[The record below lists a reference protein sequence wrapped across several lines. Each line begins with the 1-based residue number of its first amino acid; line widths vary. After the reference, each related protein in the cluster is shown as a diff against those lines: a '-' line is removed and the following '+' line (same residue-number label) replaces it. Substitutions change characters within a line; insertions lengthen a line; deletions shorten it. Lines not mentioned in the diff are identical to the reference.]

1 MISKILLVLGLVYV
15 CSGQIQDQTRVPEA
29 SGSAVVE
36 AVINLIHQSCIFPS
50 DKLYLRR
57 LAYVESKDGTA
68 NDTYRAG
75 YYGGIW
81 QIDRDQ
87 FLETQNSGFL
97 NTARALLRNT
107 LTIDWSTA
115 RWEDLRKPLYSGVAA
130 ALYTLLKA
138 GTGTLPSSVEKQ
150 SSFWINTTKHTN
162 LEANKYY
169 KAVNELQ
176 GGCRSTNAI
185 DLVFVLDSSASL
197 SPTDFDI
204 TKQFVADVVDQF
216 DIGPQNVRVGV
227 VEFSTAISASFLL
240 NQFNTKDAVKKAV
253 DGIQYSPGGT
263 NTAAAIDKAVNEV
276 FSTVNGARNGAAKVM
291 ILITDGRSENTVNT
305 QTAAQNAR
313 MSGITIFTLGVTQ
326 SANKIE
332 LDGIASAPSCTHSQI
347 LNSYADLDSLKTEI
361 QSVSCK
367 AAAILTPNN
376 YQYNCGSDINVQI
389 LPNITAGTTV
399 TITPTDGT
407 VSVFGSLTSA
417 NPSPVLN
424 EFYKIADINAG
435 QSFYVRG
442 NRSVA
447 LAVMSTYPRKTCAG
461 NFNITVEEG
470 NNIRP
475 YNNLL
480 CIEAGR
486 MIVNCSAQTLFG
498 SQYMI
503 VPPPYTV
510 PNPCTGNSIQIFPH
524 PLRNDRFLYC
534 DGHGNVFEVLCPFME
549 VFDLQAQTCIPGMP
563 MTFTLPRTTMTPLPS
578 VTPRP
583 TSAVVQTGNP
593 CTPENIL
600 NGLFFFPYP
609 NDDQAYI
616 ECYNLPYVAVVKFC
630 DPHHF
635 WDQATLTC
643 LYREVVVDP
652 TKGAFGSNN
661 KPCGTVPDL
670 FFYPHPSD
678 PQKYIHCDQYG
689 DAFEKV
695 CKPYFIWRQDILN
708 CVPRGLFVMS
718 TVPVPVVGK

>member
-1 MISKILLVLGLVYV
+1 MISRTFLILGLAYL
-15 CSGQIQDQTRVPEA
+15 CSGQMQDQTRVPGA

-36 AVINLIHQSCIFPS
+36 AVINLIHESCIFPN
-50 DKLYLRR
+50 DRLYLRR
-57 LAYVESKDGTA
+57 LAYVESQDGTA
-68 NDTYRAG
+68 NDTYRVG
-75 YYGGIW
+75 YNGGIW
-81 QIDRDQ
+81 QIDEDQ
-87 FLETQNSGFL
+87 FKQTQSAVML
-97 NTARALLRNT
+97 ATARALLRNT
-107 LTIDWSTA
+107 LTIDWSSA
-115 RWEDLRKPLYSGVAA
+115 KWEDLRKPLYSGVAA
-130 ALYTLLKA
+130 ALYTLLKS
-138 GTGTLPSSVEKQ
+138 GSGVLPSSVEKQ
-150 SSFWINTTKHTN
+150 SSFWINTTKHTIFD
-162 LEANKYY
+162 ANKYY

-185 DLVFVLDSSASL
+185 DLVFVVDSSASL
-197 SPTDFDI
+197 SPSDFDI
-204 TKQFVADVVDQF
+204 TKQFVKDVVDQF
-216 DIGPQNVRVGV
+216 DIGPQTARVAV
-227 VEFSTAISASFLL
+227 VEFSTAVSASFLL
-240 NQFNTKDAVKKAV
+240 NQFDTKDAVKKAV
-253 DGIQYSPGGT
+253 DGIIYSPGGT
-263 NTAAAIDKAVNEV
+263 NTAAAIDKTVNEV
-276 FSTVNGARNGAAKVM
+276 FATVNGARNGAAKVM

-305 QTAAQNAR
+305 LNAANNAR
-313 MSGITIFTLGVTQ
+313 LSGITIFTLGVTQ
-326 SANKIE
+326 YVNKIE
-332 LDGIASAPSCTHSQI
+332 LDGIASSPSCTHSQI
-347 LNSYADLDSLKTEI
+347 LNSYADLDSLKTQI

-389 LPNITAGTTV
+389 LPNVTAGTTV
-399 TITPTDGT
+399 TVTPTDGT

-447 LAVMSTYPRKTCAG
+447 LAVMSTYPTKTCAG

-486 MIVNCSAQTLFG
+486 IIVNCSAQTLFG
-498 SQYMI
+498 SQYMV
-503 VPPPYTV
+503 VPTPYS
-510 PNPCTGNSIQIFPH
+510 PNPCSSSGIQIFPH

-534 DGHGNVFEVLCPFME
+534 DGNGNVFEVLCPFME
-549 VFDLQAQTCIPGMP
+549 IFDLQAQTCIPGMP

-583 TSAVVQTGNP
+583 TNAVVQTGNP

-630 DPHHF
+630 EPHHF

-652 TKGAFGSNN
+652 TKGAFGSNS

-689 DAFEKV
+689 DAFEKI

-718 TVPVPVVGK
+718 TVPVPVVGKK